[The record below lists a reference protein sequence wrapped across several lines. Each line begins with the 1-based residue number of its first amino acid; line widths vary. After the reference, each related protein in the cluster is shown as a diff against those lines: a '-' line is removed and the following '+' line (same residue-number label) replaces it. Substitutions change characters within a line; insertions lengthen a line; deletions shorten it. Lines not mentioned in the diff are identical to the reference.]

1 MFKRIGLWT
10 FFLSILF
17 GAFPLIL
24 ALTAGWIGEAANC
37 TVNEAGANECIVWG
51 ADIGGL
57 LAGMFVMGWFA
68 FYTAPLGFLGVIA
81 GIALFIIGLFADGK
95 RPRAA

>member
-17 GAFPLIL
+17 GASPILI
-24 ALTAGWIGEAANC
+24 ALSAGWIGTLADC
-37 TVNEAGANECIVWG
+37 TVNEAGAETCLVWG

-57 LAGMFVMGWFA
+57 LAGMFVMGWFT
-68 FYTAPLGFLGVIA
+68 FYTAPVGLLGALA
-81 GIALFIIGLFADGK
+81 GLILFIIGLFADGK
-95 RPRAA
+95 RARQT